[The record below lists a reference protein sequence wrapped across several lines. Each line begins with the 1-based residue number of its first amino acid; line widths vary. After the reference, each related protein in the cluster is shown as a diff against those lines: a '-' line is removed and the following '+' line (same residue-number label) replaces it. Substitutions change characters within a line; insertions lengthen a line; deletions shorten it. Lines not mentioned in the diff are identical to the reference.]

1 MPTKIKPLM
10 SGEILDKHSSRGG
23 VYLLQEESF
32 NGKIHWLQKS
42 GDHAVWWSPN
52 DKWTLGKASK
62 IGSSTGFMTDA
73 TKSKNPPST
82 VMDGWHYW
90 DGSEWK
96 EASEENFIIQDL
108 SNEKGRHTVLA
119 LLLPAG
125 TIIFKPSN
133 PRLLFKSVYYSRTGI
148 IRYSLK
154 FS

>member
-1 MPTKIKPLM
+1 M
-10 SGEILDKHSSRGG
+10 SGEVLDKHSSRGG

-52 DKWTLGKASK
+52 DKWTLGKASQ

-82 VMDGWHYW
+82 VMEGWHYF

-96 EASEENFIIQDL
+96 EASKDNFSIQDL
-108 SNEKGRHTVLA
+108 SNEKGRHTYVQGGQDHFFPKEML
-119 LLLPAG
+119 
-125 TIIFKPSN
+125 I
-133 PRLLFKSVYYSRTGI
+133 
-148 IRYSLK
+148 SLSILK
-154 FS
+154 LHKNS